1 MKIQVLQENVKGVI
15 ERLARIA
22 PQKSTLPVLQNIK
35 IETRAGDIYFS
46 ATDLEIGATIRVSG
60 KVQDEGAITLPASL
74 LKEFISNLKNGV
86 ITIET
91 DDTYRAHVSSGKSE
105 ATIAGI
111 EVDEFPMLPAID
123 GDALVGIDGNNFKL
137 AIDRVV
143 FAAKSEKDALSQP
156 ILAGVHM
163 RVSDTVVTLEAADG
177 YRMSQYFIDL
187 FEPSEYGDFI
197 IPAKTMREM
206 ALMIGADDV
215 VEVAPANNGNRLAFR
230 FGATQIVTRI
240 IEGSYP
246 EIARLVPTQ
255 CVARLIVET
264 GEMNRNVKL
273 SNPFDDESQAVYL
286 DFDGTDTLTIS
297 TRKIERGNFNGTI
310 EGLFEGEK
318 SRVALNS
325 RFLGEALQYSKAE
338 RVSLEM
344 NGEKG
349 AFVIRETGNDAW
361 LNLITPMTVR

>member
-1 MKIQVLQENVKGVI
+1 LKIQVLQENVKGVI

-22 PQKSTLPVLQNIK
+22 PQKSTIPVLQNIK

-91 DDTYRAHVSSGKSE
+91 DDTHRAHVSSSKSE

-111 EVDEFPMLPAID
+111 DADEFPMLPSIADTAMVSIDADVFKDAI
-123 GDALVGIDGNNFKL
+123 N
-137 AIDRVV
+137 RVV
-143 FAAKSEKDALSQP
+143 FAASNNTTAQP
-156 ILAGVHM
+156 ILCSVHM
-163 RVSDTVVTLEAADG
+163 RVSDTLVIMEAADNF
-177 YRMSQYFIDL
+177 RMSQYTIEL
-187 FEPSEYGDFI
+187 PEPTTYGDFI
-197 IPAKTMREM
+197 IPAKTLRMIG
-206 ALMIGADDV
+206 LMINPDDV
-215 VEVAPANNGNRLAFR
+215 VEVVPEDNGNRLAFR
-230 FGATQIVTRI
+230 FGETQVVARI
-240 IEGSYP
+240 IEGKYP
-246 EIARLVPTQ
+246 DINRVIPTQ
-255 CVARLIVET
+255 YNARLIVET
-264 GEMNRNVKL
+264 NEMIRTVKL

-286 DFDGTDTLTIS
+286 DFDGTDTLAIS
-297 TRKIERGNFNGTI
+297 TRKMERGNFVGTI
-310 EGLFEGEK
+310 EGVFEGEK

-325 RFLGEALQYSKAE
+325 RFLGEALQYSKVE